1 MKIFFFYLVFFDL
14 DLVTLYQNLGVMIK
28 KLMVSTLLTCLAAG
42 CLAQDGR
49 RPFHAYLINNI
60 YDVYL
65 RINFYE
71 QNISI
76 PGQELYGTLPG
87 FLGKKNNSFCWV
99 ITNCSIKS
107 EDESEFQLI
116 NDFGSEDLKA
126 TLTRKNDSIYILKQ
140 GAGNTIKVPNKG
152 KWQKLPKVL
161 EMKRR

>member
-1 MKIFFFYLVFFDL
+1 
-14 DLVTLYQNLGVMIK
+14 
-28 KLMVSTLLTCLAAG
+28 MVSTLLTCLAAG

-126 TLTRKNDSIYILKQ
+126 TLTRKNDSTYILKQ